1 MSYELSTNWAIVLAI
16 LAIWDTVW
24 RGMALWRAGRN
35 DHQGWFIALLL
46 INSVGILPIIYL
58 LTNKQNK

>member
-24 RGMALWRAGRN
+24 RGMALWRSGRN

-58 LTNKQNK
+58 LMNKQNK